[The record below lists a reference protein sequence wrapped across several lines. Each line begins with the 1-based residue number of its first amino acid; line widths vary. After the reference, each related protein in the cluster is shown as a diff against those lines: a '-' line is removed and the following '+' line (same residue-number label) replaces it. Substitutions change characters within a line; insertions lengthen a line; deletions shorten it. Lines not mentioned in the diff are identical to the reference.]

1 MRAPCGGGALMRRIV
16 IDTDPGKD
24 DAVAILLALA
34 APEELEVVS
43 FVSVA
48 GNVPLARTTENT
60 LALAELAGRTDIPVY
75 PGCTRPMARAAIT
88 AEHVHGETGL
98 QGLVLPPA
106 SAAPQA
112 QHGVDHLVDLLL
124 REPAGSITLCLLGP
138 ATNLAMALVKAPEI
152 APRIAEV
159 VWMAGARS
167 EGGNV
172 TPAAEYNVYADPE
185 AAAVLLA
192 SGVPLTMLPLDAT
205 HQVLMTRDRL
215 LALRDV
221 DTAAA
226 RAACT
231 MFGDA
236 DGTPQRERERDGI
249 PLHDPCVI
257 AFLLQPSLFAGRH
270 INVAVETG
278 SALSLGMTVA
288 DWFHVTGRTPNATW
302 INAADADGFFAL
314 LHDRLAR
321 LP

>member
-1 MRAPCGGGALMRRIV
+1 MRRIV

-34 APEELEVVS
+34 APEALEIVS
-43 FVSVA
+43 VTSVA
-48 GNVPLARTTENT
+48 GNVPLARTTENA
-60 LALAELAGRTDIPVY
+60 LALLELGGRRDVPVF
-75 PGCTRPMARAAIT
+75 PGCTRPMVRPPVT

-106 SAAPQA
+106 ATAPRPRHA
-112 QHGVDHLVDLLL
+112 VDHLIELLA

-192 SGVPLTMLPLDAT
+192 SGVPLTLLPLDLT

-215 LALRDV
+215 LELRAV

-226 RAACT
+226 RAVCV

-236 DGTPQRERERDGI
+236 DGNPQRERERDGI

-257 AFLLQPSLFAGRH
+257 AHLLDPSLFRGRR
-270 INVAVETG
+270 INVAVETA
-278 SALSLGMTVA
+278 SPLTAGMTVA
-288 DWFHVTGRTPNATW
+288 DWFGATDRAPNALW
-302 INAADADGFFAL
+302 LNEADADRFFAL
-314 LHDRLAR
+314 LRGRLSR

>member
-1 MRAPCGGGALMRRIV
+1 MRRIV

-34 APEELEVVS
+34 APEELEIVS
-43 FVSVA
+43 ITSVA
-48 GNVPLARTTENT
+48 GNVPLARTTENA
-60 LALAELAGRTDIPVY
+60 LALLELGGRTDVPVF
-75 PGCTRPMARAAIT
+75 PGCTRPMVRPAVT

-98 QGLVLPPA
+98 QGLVLPA
-106 SAAPQA
+106 AVAAPQSRHA
-112 QHGVDHLVDLLL
+112 VDHLVELLL

-152 APRIAEV
+152 APRIAEI

-172 TPAAEYNVYADPE
+172 SPAAEYNVYADPE

-192 SGVPLTMLPLDAT
+192 SGVPLTLLPLDLT

-215 LALRDV
+215 LSLRTV

-226 RAACT
+226 RAVCT

-236 DGTPQRERERDGI
+236 DGNPQRERERDGI

-257 AFLLQPSLFAGRH
+257 AHLMDPALFRGRL
-270 INVAVETG
+270 INVAVETA
-278 SALSLGMTVA
+278 SPLTAGMTVA
-288 DWFHVTGRTPNATW
+288 DWFGATDRAPNATW
-302 INAADADGFFAL
+302 LNEADADRFFAL
-314 LHDRLAR
+314 LRERLSR

>member
-1 MRAPCGGGALMRRIV
+1 MRRIV

-34 APEELEVVS
+34 APEELEIVS
-43 FVSVA
+43 ITSVA
-48 GNVPLARTTENT
+48 GNVPLARTTENA
-60 LALAELAGRTDIPVY
+60 LALLELGGRTDVPVY
-75 PGCTRPMARAAIT
+75 PGCTRPMMRPPVT

-98 QGLVLPPA
+98 QGLVLPSA
-106 SAAPQA
+106 IAAPQP
-112 QHGVDHLVDLLL
+112 QHGVDHLIDLLL
-124 REPAGSITLCLLGP
+124 REAPGSITLCLLGP

-192 SGVPLTMLPLDAT
+192 SGVKLTLLPLDLT

-215 LALRDV
+215 LDLRKV

-226 RAACT
+226 HAVCT

-236 DGTPQRERERDGI
+236 DGNPQRERERDGI

-257 AFLLQPSLFAGRH
+257 AHLLDPALFRGRL
-270 INVAVETG
+270 INVAVETV
-278 SALSLGMTVA
+278 SPISLGMTVA
-288 DWFHVTGRTPNATW
+288 DWFHVSGRDPNVTW
-302 INAADADGFFAL
+302 LNEADADRFFAL
-314 LHDRLAR
+314 LHDRLSR